1 MKRLLILIALIL
13 VGFFTNAQSMQNSTN
28 TSDIQFHGFAGI
40 GRATIETNISAPT
53 KFPALEIKI
62 GAGISKP
69 LNESLALSSRLAFGS
84 RLKRKSDMS
93 ARHDGRFTILDE
105 HASERNHYFI
115 EIPLLLQYHFSR
127 AGLGLRAGGN
137 FKQYLSS
144 NSTNRPDM
152 ISGKS
157 EFGIIG
163 GAAYSLTDRINI
175 GIEYHAGLTKIYK
188 GGGTIDGRNYALTG
202 RNHLAQLVFEIS
214 F

>member
-1 MKRLLILIALIL
+1 MKQLLLLTL
-13 VGFFTNAQSMQNSTN
+13 MLFFNIFVFAQNNPNAKINL
-28 TSDIQFHGFAGI
+28 HGFAGI

-62 GAGISKP
+62 GVGISKP

>member
-1 MKRLLILIALIL
+1 MKQLLLLTL
-13 VGFFTNAQSMQNSTN
+13 MLFFNIFVFAQNNPNAKINL
-28 TSDIQFHGFAGI
+28 HGFAGI

-62 GAGISKP
+62 GVGISKP

-105 HASERNHYFI
+105 HASEQNHYFI
-115 EIPLLLQYHFSR
+115 EIPLLLQYNFSR

-152 ISGKS
+152 ISGKC